1 MKSLKL
7 KDTFVSI
14 AILAGFYVVLLALT
28 YFLDY
33 DAGEAT
39 RVVILEWGAFPM
51 LSAIVGGVMAQKVG
65 FMSIYGALAGIV
77 FVPMMYICFAEK
89 NWYVILMYV
98 ILGYVGELFGAFLH
112 YKEVKRIEEGKP
124 QKEYKRPFWFKLFD
138 RHDIDQYK

>member
-65 FMSIYGALAGIV
+65 FMPIYGALAGIV
-77 FVPMMYICFAEK
+77 FVPMMYICFTST
-89 NWYVILMYV
+89 
-98 ILGYVGELFGAFLH
+98 
-112 YKEVKRIEEGKP
+112 
-124 QKEYKRPFWFKLFD
+124 
-138 RHDIDQYK
+138 